1 MSSKPN
7 SQRADSANQTPAP
20 SPLRDKLLPGLRL
33 RHDGWTEARLSL
45 FLATLGTTG
54 CIRDAARVAG
64 VSVKGA
70 NDIRVRF
77 PLFAAAWEEAL
88 ARAQKGLLAVA
99 HDHAV
104 RGKETVIIRDG
115 KEVERRITPDSATL
129 GLLIKRGDQG
139 GVKDP
144 ETGRFLSAEEA
155 AARGLD
161 KGGLGKSSGPD
172 PATYIT
178 REEWG
183 SNIRFNG
190 EGAKQDFSRILGAT
204 SRLFNKLQDMA
215 VKMDN
220 WALEKGTC
228 YMCEQSLPI
237 GELPLSKAEMWSLG
251 LLLLNPETEDFHP
264 ANMVQDGVD
273 REAHCL

>member
-1 MSSKPN
+1 MTSKAN
-7 SQRADSANQTPAP
+7 SLRTETPTP

-45 FLATLGTTG
+45 FLATLGSTG

-139 GVKDP
+139 GVQDP
-144 ETGRFLSAEEA
+144 VSGRFLSAKEA
-155 AARGLD
+155 AARGLG
-161 KGGLGKSSGPD
+161 KGNGLD
-172 PATYIT
+172 PATYLT
-178 REEWG
+178 WEEW
-183 SNIRFNG
+183 
-190 EGAKQDFSRILGAT
+190 
-204 SRLFNKLQDMA
+204 
-215 VKMDN
+215 
-220 WALEKGTC
+220 EKGVRFD
-228 YMCEQSLPI
+228 I
-237 GELPLSKAEMWSLG
+237 GMTKISGSVVGSKAKLIAKLDEMRANRAEHLRDEGICPDCLQPLPPPGALSSLTPVAG
-251 LLLLNPETEDFHP
+251 
-264 ANMVQDGVD
+264 QDHRG
-273 REAHCL
+273 

>member
-1 MSSKPN
+1 MTSKPN
-7 SQRADSANQTPAP
+7 TNPAETPAP
-20 SPLRDKLLPGLRL
+20 SPLRDKLLPGLRH

-45 FLATLGTTG
+45 FLATLGSTG

-104 RGKETVIIRDG
+104 RGKETVIMRDG
-115 KEVERRITPDSATL
+115 KEVERRITPDTATL

-139 GVKDP
+139 GVQDP
-144 ETGRFLSAEEA
+144 VTGRFLSAAEA
-155 AARGLD
+155 KAKGLD
-161 KGGLGKSSGPD
+161 KGGGPD

-178 REEWG
+178 RGEWESGLRFSPEGRKYKSRGQIEG
-183 SNIRFNG
+183 SKERLI
-190 EGAKQDFSRILGAT
+190 AKLDEMRANQAAHLRARGKCPECLGPEPDAALRKSRIIED
-204 SRLFNKLQDMA
+204 SRQ
-215 VKMDN
+215 
-220 WALEKGTC
+220 
-228 YMCEQSLPI
+228 
-237 GELPLSKAEMWSLG
+237 EM
-251 LLLLNPETEDFHP
+251 
-264 ANMVQDGVD
+264 GV
-273 REAHCL
+273 R

>member
-1 MSSKPN
+1 MTSKAN
-7 SQRADSANQTPAP
+7 SHRSETATP

-70 NDIRVRF
+70 NDVRVRF

-88 ARAQKGLLAVA
+88 GRAQKGLLAVA

-104 RGKETVIIRDG
+104 RGKETVIIRNG

-139 GVKDP
+139 GVQDP
-144 ETGRFLSAEEA
+144 VTGRFLSAAEA
-155 AARGLD
+155 KARGLD
-161 KGGLGKSSGPD
+161 KGELGRGAGPD
-172 PATYIT
+172 PATYLT
-178 REEWG
+178 WDEW
-183 SNIRFNG
+183 
-190 EGAKQDFSRILGAT
+190 
-204 SRLFNKLQDMA
+204 
-215 VKMDN
+215 
-220 WALEKGTC
+220 EKGVRFDVDMTK
-228 YMCEQSLPI
+228 I
-237 GELPLSKAEMWSLG
+237 AGRVVGSKARLIAKLDEMRANDAEMLRAEGKCPDCLQPLPPPGSLFS
-251 LLLLNPETEDFHP
+251 LLSAVGRDHRGE
-264 ANMVQDGVD
+264 V
-273 REAHCL
+273 R